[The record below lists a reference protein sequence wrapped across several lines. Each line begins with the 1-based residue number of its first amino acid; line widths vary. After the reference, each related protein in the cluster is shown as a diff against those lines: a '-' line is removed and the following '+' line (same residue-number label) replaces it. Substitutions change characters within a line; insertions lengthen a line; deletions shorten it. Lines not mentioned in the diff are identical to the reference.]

1 MFLNPGF
8 LSLAVHTL
16 IGALI
21 IIQTAHAAESRCYG
35 TVAQGRLEGGVKL
48 PGGGANFSAY
58 SGLAAAAGRTY
69 VHAKVADVIV
79 ASYAALQAR
88 TPGVHYVY
96 GETGWATGGSF
107 KPHRTHQ
114 NGLSVDFFVPVR
126 DAQGRSVP
134 LPTAALTRF
143 GYDLEFDADARHGQH
158 RIDFTALAEHLYA
171 LHIAAKTQGVGI
183 ARVIFDTAYLPA
195 LLATP
200 RGPYLRQHL
209 PFMKSKPWVRHDE
222 HYHVDFALA
231 CRPNDRGPASWRTS
245 TG

>member
-1 MFLNPGF
+1 MFLSPGF
-8 LSLAVHTL
+8 FSLAAYAL

-21 IIQTAHAAESRCYG
+21 SIQPAHADVSRCYG
-35 TVAQGRLEGGVKL
+35 TVAKGRLEGGVKL
-48 PGGGANFSAY
+48 PTDGANFSAY
-58 SGLAAAAGRTY
+58 SKLAVAAGRTY

-79 ASYAALQAR
+79 ASYATLQAR

-96 GETGWATGGSF
+96 GETGWAAGGSF

-126 DAQGRSVP
+126 DAQGRSGP
-134 LPTAALTRF
+134 LPTSPLTRF
-143 GYDLEFDADARHGQH
+143 GYDLEFDAEARHGEH
-158 RIDFTALAEHLYA
+158 RIDFPALAEHLYA
-171 LHIAAKTQGVGI
+171 LHHAARAQGVGI

-195 LLATP
+195 LFATP
-200 RGPYLRQHL
+200 RGPSLRQHL
-209 PFMKSKPWVRHDE
+209 PFMKGKPWVRHDE

-231 CRPNDRGPASWRTS
+231 CRPDDRGPASGRTR